1 MKPVN
6 LKLISNIFSL
16 LIILSVP
23 PFALAEEHPQEHG
36 QHADHEEHEKD
47 EEHGEHEGHE
57 EPELKFS
64 AAELQEFSIKLDQAQ
79 PGVINKTLNFTG
91 EVIVAPERLYHVVP
105 RVSGVVRQVFKHL
118 GDNVKAG
125 DLLATLSS
133 RDLADAKA
141 EFVAADSLL
150 KLANSNLKRERNLY
164 KSKVTAKREY
174 LAARQVQAEVSI
186 KRKAAEQ
193 HLSAIGLT
201 EKSIL
206 SVLRNVDKDLT
217 LYELRAPAD
226 GVIIEKHAAQGEV
239 LENNNRSFTVAD
251 LSQVWVNLT
260 VYQKDLAF
268 IQQGQQVSINGR
280 FGLSEKQTPSI
291 SQIIWLSPTL
301 DEKTRSAYA
310 RVVIENPKGYWRPGL
325 FVSAQ
330 VAIEKKKAGIV
341 IPLTALQT
349 VEGQTVVF
357 VQHEGGDFEPQAVQ
371 TGRRDFQQVEIIQG
385 LKPGQT
391 YVSQNA
397 FSLKAQLQKG
407 EFGEGHSH

>member
-1 MKPVN
+1 
-6 LKLISNIFSL
+6 
-16 LIILSVP
+16 
-23 PFALAEEHPQEHG
+23 
-36 QHADHEEHEKD
+36 
-47 EEHGEHEGHE
+47 
-57 EPELKFS
+57 
-64 AAELQEFSIKLDQAQ
+64 LQEFSIKLAQAQ
-79 PGVINKTLNFTG
+79 SGVINKTLNLTG

-118 GDNVKAG
+118 GDEVKAG

-150 KLANSNLKRERNLY
+150 KLANANLKRERDLY

-174 LAARQVQAEVSI
+174 LAARQVQAEMSI

-193 HLSAIGLT
+193 RLSAIGLT

-217 LYELRAPAD
+217 LYELRAPAG

-239 LENNNRSFTVAD
+239 LESNIRSFTVAD

-260 VYQKDLAF
+260 VYQKDLPF
-268 IQQGQQVSINGR
+268 IHQGQQVSISTR
-280 FGLSEKQTPSI
+280 FGVSDKQTTAMSHI
-291 SQIIWLSPTL
+291 SWLSPVL
-301 DEKTRSAYA
+301 DEKTRSATA
-310 RVVIENPKGYWRPGL
+310 RIVIENSDGHWRPGL
-325 FVSAQ
+325 FVNAK
-330 VAIEKKKAGIV
+330 VAIEKKQAEIV

-349 VEGQTVVF
+349 VEGQTIVF
-357 VQHEGGDFEPQAVQ
+357 VQHEDGDFEPQAVQ

-407 EFGEGHSH
+407 EFSEGHSH